1 MQNKKTTI
9 KKLIISLIF
18 AGIFL
23 GVIYLIFYFLGWTK
37 ISKEELQLK
46 IEKTGVIA
54 PLVFVLV
61 SFLQVTFIPIP
72 GTVTILVGNYL
83 FGFWLSFLYSYIGM
97 FLGGMFAYFLGK
109 WIGRPFI
116 NWLAGSK
123 EEANRW
129 IKKLKG
135 KEKVLLFFMFLLPLF
150 PDDLLCSLAGILPI
164 TVLEF
169 MIIQGITRITSI
181 GGTLLFVSGEVIP
194 FHGWGLVVLGAILV
208 VLIVAFIICLKNTEK
223 INKKFE
229 KVSKIFNK
237 KTNF

>member
-1 MQNKKTTI
+1 MTKKKNKVNNISMQDKKTTL
-9 KKLIISLIF
+9 KKIAISVLSIIV
-18 AGIFL
+18 FL
-23 GVIYLIFYFLGWTK
+23 GIIYLIFHLLGWTK
-37 ISKEELQLK
+37 ISKEELQSK
-46 IEKTGVIA
+46 IEKTGVVA
-54 PLVFVLV
+54 PLVFILI

-97 FLGGMFAYFLGK
+97 FIGGILAYFLGR

-150 PDDLLCSLAGILPI
+150 PDDLLCSLAGVLPI
-164 TVLEF
+164 TFLEF
-169 MIIQGITRITSI
+169 LLMQGITRATTI
-181 GGTLLFVSGEVIP
+181 GGTLLFASGEIIP
-194 FHGWGLVVLGAILV
+194 
-208 VLIVAFIICLKNTEK
+208 LKG
-223 INKKFE
+223 
-229 KVSKIFNK
+229 
-237 KTNF
+237 